1 MIFLILK
8 VQSKKAFFTSFQ
20 YEANIQPNQTFED
33 NLLMTPN
40 KCLIECKQVDL
51 RFGLLLQ
58 GSVMIAVEQ

>member
-1 MIFLILK
+1 MKRF
-8 VQSKKAFFTSFQ
+8 SKFNPKKLSFTSFQ

-40 KCLIECKQVDL
+40 KCLIECKQADL

-58 GSVMIAVEQ
+58 GSLMIAGES